1 MAQKKSSEGVKET
14 RTRTWTIVVYPDSA
28 PENWR
33 DLIDEEHIGWV
44 ESPLHEFDTN
54 PTGEVK
60 KAHWHVLLCFGSVKA
75 YEQVVEFVKP
85 LNCPIPKRVHDAKA
99 MVRYMAH
106 LDNPDKFQYSVSEII
121 PHGGVDLAELLRPSA
136 SERYTI
142 IAEMIDWCKD
152 NSISEFQ
159 DLMDEARANSLD
171 RWFPLLC
178 DSASL
183 VMREYIKSSRHRHQK
198 NRDN

>member
-33 DLIDEEHIGWV
+33 DLIDEQHIGWV

-60 KAHWHVLLCFGSVKA
+60 KAHWHVLLCFGAVKA
-75 YEQVVEFVKP
+75 YEQVLEFVKP
-85 LNCPIPKRVHDAKA
+85 LNCPIPQRVHDAKA
-99 MVRYMAH
+99 MVRYMLH
-106 LDNPDKFQYSVSEII
+106 LDNPDKYQYSKDDLVA
-121 PHGGVDLAELLRPSA
+121 HGGVDLAELLRPSA

-152 NSISEFQ
+152 NRISEFQ
-159 DLMDEARANSLD
+159 DLVDEARVNSID

-178 DSASL
+178 DSASF